1 MHRSRPP
8 RTDDRTGMDAETLRR
23 AVLDHLTFT
32 LAKDVSSATHNDA
45 YLAVAGA
52 VWDRLVHRWV
62 STQRRYAELD
72 VKRVY
77 YLSLEYLLGKQ
88 LEHNLLTL
96 GLRDLAVHGAREFGL
111 ELDQLFDMEDDPG
124 LGNGGL
130 GRLAACFMDS
140 LATLGLPA
148 MGYGIRYEYGIF
160 RQEVKDGWQVEVPD
174 EWLRSGNPWEIRRP
188 EYTVSVP
195 FGGVVEEG
203 VDPDGRFRVRWK
215 PRHRI
220 LGVPYDTP
228 VAGFGTNTVHTLRLW
243 SAHASEQFDLRLFN
257 EGDYRRAVEQKALDE
272 ALSKVL
278 YPNDTS
284 VEGKRLRLEQ
294 QWFFVC
300 CSLHDLV
307 RRYLRSHDT
316 FDAFADKVAVQ
327 LNDTHPSLAVA
338 ELMRIFVDQHEIPW
352 DRAWELTVAST
363 GYTNHTLLPEALERW
378 SVAMFE
384 ALLPRHLQIIREIDR
399 RFLRQVHVWS
409 GGDDDV
415 AHKLAIVD
423 EEHGQIRMAH
433 LAVVGSHAVNGVA
446 ELHGRL
452 IREHLMPQFAK
463 LWPHKFG
470 HQTNGV
476 TPRRFVLQSNPTLAQ
491 LLDGRLGKGWVTD
504 LDLLRGLLPHEGDDE
519 LQRALAAVKRTNKE
533 RLSESLVR
541 WGLAPIHPDTLL
553 DVQVKRI
560 HEYKRQLLC
569 ILHVMWRYHEIRH
582 GRLETP
588 SRTVLLGGKAA
599 PGYYRAKQH
608 IQLANDVMATLDA
621 DARTRDLLRLVFVPD
636 YNVTK
641 ALRIIP
647 AADLSE
653 QISLAGLE
661 ASGTGNMKFMMNGAL
676 TIGTLDGANVEIR
689 DAVGPDAFFLFGL
702 TADEVTAHKARGH
715 APQREIDRSPRLQVV
730 LALLEEGFFNPD
742 HRQMHRE
749 LAHSLRTDDP
759 YLVTADF
766 DAYCDA
772 QDEVDRVWV
781 DRAAWGARVV
791 RNIGSS
797 GPFSSDRTIRSYAK
811 EIWGLHPVKVELL
824 PVEA

>member
-1 MHRSRPP
+1 VTRKL

-23 AVLDHLTFT
+23 AVLDHLTFS
-32 LAKDVSSATHNDA
+32 LAKDVQSATTNDA
-45 YLAVAGA
+45 YLAVARA
-52 VWDRLVHRWV
+52 VWDRLVHRWT
-62 STQRRYAELD
+62 STQHRYAELD

-88 LEHNLLTL
+88 LEANLLTL
-96 GLRDLAVHGAREFGL
+96 GLRDLAALGAKEFGL
-111 ELDQLFDMEDDPG
+111 DLPTLFEQEDDPG

-140 LATLGLPA
+140 LATLGYPA
-148 MGYGIRYEYGIF
+148 MGYGLRYEFGIF
-160 RQEVKDGWQVEVPD
+160 RQEIRDGWQVEHPD
-174 EWLRSGNPWEIRRP
+174 EWLRRGNPWEIRRP

-215 PRHRI
+215 DRHRI

-228 VAGFGTNTVHTLRLW
+228 IAGFDTNTVHTLRLW
-243 SAHASEQFDLRLFN
+243 AAHASEQFDLRLFN
-257 EGDYRRAVEQKALDE
+257 EGDYRRAVEQKTLDE

-284 VEGKRLRLEQ
+284 IEGKRLRLEQ

-300 CSLHDLV
+300 CSLHDVV
-307 RRYLRSHDT
+307 RRYLRSHDS
-316 FDAFADKVAVQ
+316 FDEFPNKAAIQ

-338 ELMRIFVDQHEIPW
+338 ELMRLLVDVHELEW
-352 DRAWELTVAST
+352 DHAWGITVATT

-378 SVAMFE
+378 PVAMFE

-399 RFLRQVHVWS
+399 RFLRHVHVWS
-409 GGDDDV
+409 RGNEDI
-415 AHKLAIVD
+415 ARRMAIVD
-423 EEHGQIRMAH
+423 EPHGQIRMAN

-452 IREHLMPQFAK
+452 LRENLMPDFAT
-463 LWPHKFG
+463 LWPERFG

-476 TPRRFVLQSNPTLAQ
+476 TPRRFVLQSNPALSRV
-491 LLDGRLGKGWVTD
+491 LDARVGAGWVTD
-504 LDLLRGLLPHEGDDE
+504 LEQVRALLPLENDAG
-519 LQRALAAVKRTNKE
+519 LQAEFAAVKRTNKL
-533 RLSESLVR
+533 RLSEALVH
-541 WGLAPIHPDTLL
+541 WGQPSIDPEALL
-553 DVQVKRI
+553 DVQIKRI
-560 HEYKRQLLC
+560 HEYKRQLMC
-569 ILHVMWRYHEIRH
+569 ILHVMWRYHELRN
-582 GRLETP
+582 GNWGAPPRV
-588 SRTVLLGGKAA
+588 VLLGGKAA

-608 IQLANDVMATLDA
+608 VQLANDVMVTLEA
-621 DARTRDLLRLVFVPD
+621 DARARGHLRLLFVPD

-641 ALRIIP
+641 AERIIP

-702 TADEVTAHKARGH
+702 TAEEVSLRKAAGH
-715 APQREIDRSPRLQVV
+715 SPQKAIAASERLQVV
-730 LALLEEGFFNPD
+730 LSLLDDGFFNPD
-742 HRQMHRE
+742 HLQTHRD
-749 LAHSLRTDDP
+749 LAQSLRNEDP
-759 YLVTADF
+759 FLVTADF
-766 DAYCDA
+766 DAYVDA
-772 QDEVDRVWV
+772 QEAVDRVWV
-781 DRAAWGARVV
+781 DPAAWGQRVV
-791 RNIGSS
+791 RNIACS
-797 GPFSSDRTIRSYAK
+797 GPFSSDRTIRSYA
-811 EIWGLHPVKVELL
+811 EQIWGLTPVQVPLRRVE
-824 PVEA
+824 